1 MKSFRI
7 KYRQSILVWSSAL
20 NISAVIPDGPGALL
34 FFMLLIAISIS
45 LRVISLSGPST
56 GQISSR
62 GSLGFSPFNSSVTS
76 VKYVFHL
83 SFIASSSTRI
93 LPPLSLIAFVDCLS
107 CLLLCLAFA
116 ILYILS
122 SPSLV
127 FSSWYICCNASPLAI
142 ATAFFVFLH
151 IALYVIFSALS
162 CRSFCQF
169 PKAVFLSLTAV
180 CTSSFH
186 NQVSLS
192 FLL

>member
-1 MKSFRI
+1 MQQPSSLRILASRTLSVIHATPRTSLISSFLLLSRNDTPSI
-7 KYRQSILVWSSAL
+7 HRSIL
-20 NISAVIPDGPGALL
+20 ISVLSNSHQRCPD
-34 FFMLLIAISIS
+34 SWYRHHQ
-45 LRVISLSGPST
+45 RV
-56 GQISSR
+56 SR
-62 GSLGFSPFNSSVTS
+62 CIE
-76 VKYVFHL
+76 HL
-83 SFIASSSTRI
+83 ASFSTRI
-93 LPPLSLIAFVDCLS
+93 LPPLSLITFVDCLS

-142 ATAFFVFLH
+142 ATAFFVSLH

-169 PKAVFLSLTAV
+169 TKAVFLSLTAV

-186 NQVSLS
+186 HQVSLS

>member
-1 MKSFRI
+1 MKSFRVI
-7 KYRQSILVWSSAL
+7 YRQLIPVWSSAL

-45 LRVISLSGPST
+45 LRVIFLTDSST

-62 GSLGFSPFNSSVTS
+62 GSLGFSSFNSS

-93 LPPLSLIAFVDCLS
+93 LPPLSLITFVDCLS

-142 ATAFFVFLH
+142 ATAFFVSLH

-162 CRSFCQF
+162 CQSFCQF
-169 PKAVFLSLTAV
+169 LKAVFLSFTAV
-180 CTSSFH
+180 RTSSFYQ
-186 NQVSLS
+186 QVSLS
-192 FLL
+192 FVH